1 MGLDHGLVRGK
12 NCFCAYFFRDISL
25 KNRSSSVYHLDRL
38 PQGLCELCFKK
49 NISFYGKEGVLYTPK
64 KYRPHSGDFDIG
76 RVSNDTVNTGECAT
90 FHRVVVCATGGDS
103 VG

>member
-1 MGLDHGLVRGK
+1 MGLDHGPDWGE
-12 NCFCAYFFRDISL
+12 NCFLCLFFRDISL

-38 PQGLCELCFKK
+38 PQGLCELER
-49 NISFYGKEGVLYTPK
+49 KEVLHTK